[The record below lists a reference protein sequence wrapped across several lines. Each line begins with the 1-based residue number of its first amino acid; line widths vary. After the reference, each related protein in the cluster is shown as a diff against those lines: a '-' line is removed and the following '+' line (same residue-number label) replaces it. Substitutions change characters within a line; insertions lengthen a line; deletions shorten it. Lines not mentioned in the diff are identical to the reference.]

1 MTNNEKL
8 AYVQHY
14 FKQSLKKYDDFVSK
28 VETHIKEKK
37 PKLEK
42 LGYVDDI
49 LNNNGLKL
57 NQMKYEKIRI
67 EFDKSRVNQDISEV
81 EQLNQTAT
89 KDTKKFLENFL
100 ELKSEMIEFK
110 NKISNV
116 SIFEN
121 YEVYEK
127 FLNEKFSKIEQLK
140 KDIKKYVDDE
150 LEEHISS
157 FDRFRKYEEIYS
169 NIVSKYDLSSM
180 KSHRLNTDLHDKFE
194 KSYIIYI

>member
-14 FKQSLKKYDDFVSK
+14 FKQSLKKYDEFISK
-28 VETHIKEKK
+28 VETHIKDKK

-81 EQLNQTAT
+81 EQLNQEAT

-100 ELKSEMIEFK
+100 ELKSEMIDFK
-110 NKISNV
+110 NRISNV
-116 SIFEN
+116 STFGNYEN
-121 YEVYEK
+121 YEKYVSEK
-127 FLNEKFSKIEQLK
+127 FLKIEELK
-140 KDIKKYVDDE
+140 KEIKKYVDDK
-150 LEEHISS
+150 LEEHIGN
-157 FDRFRKYEEIYS
+157 FDRFRKYEETYS
-169 NIVSKYDLSSM
+169 DIVSKYDLSSM
-180 KSHRLNTDLHDKFE
+180 KSHRLNTDLHDNFE
-194 KSYIIYI
+194 KSYITYI